1 MFKVFVF
8 LQEAAQRR
16 TYPIAAV
23 NTFGAQTMIK
33 FMRCALEKRMGWGF
47 KMKRKKHPQQQKT
60 SGRLYGM
67 CQQAALS

>member
-16 TYPIAAV
+16 TYPIDAV

-33 FMRCALEKRMGWGF
+33 FMRCALEKWMGWGG
-47 KMKRKKHPQQQKT
+47 KMKRRKNTQSSIRLQADY
-60 SGRLYGM
+60 SGCVNRQL
-67 CQQAALS
+67 